1 MDTVSAKKKKPMI
14 RRFRKGGI
22 HPAELKFTADSPIEK
37 SNVPALVRI
46 PLCQHQGAH
55 AKLLVKTGDLVEEGQ
70 LIGEAVGYVSSN
82 IHASVSGKVTAI
94 EKRCTLKD
102 KDVETVVIQT
112 GGKVRNWY
120 DRKRDYSGLTS
131 EQLVAE
137 IRKAGIV
144 GLGGAAFPTHVKLS
158 PPKDKKIDVLILNGA
173 ECEPYLTIDHRM
185 MVEKTDEIL
194 EGCRILMKVLGLKKA
209 VIGIEANK
217 PDAIGSFQSRLEND
231 TEIRVEVLGPRY
243 PQGGEKQLIQAITN
257 KEVPSSGLPMDAGV
271 VVENVSTA
279 YAVYEAVVFQKPLI
293 ERAITY
299 TGDQVKKRGNFKVR
313 IGMTFRE
320 FFEDHGIPPD
330 QVRGTVFAGGPMMG
344 IEITDMDQPITKG
357 VTGIVVL
364 PKNKDYKIKNKP
376 CIRCSKCLAV
386 CPIRLQPTELAK
398 LCDEQLIDEAVNEFG
413 LLDCIECGA
422 CSFVCPST
430 IPIVGL
436 IRFGKE
442 FRKRKPATN
451 AAVHE

>member
-1 MDTVSAKKKKPMI
+1 MVTVTAKKKKPKI
-14 RRFRKGGI
+14 RRFKKGGI
-22 HPAELKFTADSPIEK
+22 RPAELKFTASSPIEK
-37 SNVPALVRI
+37 SNIPSLVRI
-46 PLCQHQGAH
+46 PLCQHQGAP
-55 AKLLVKTGDLVEEGQ
+55 AKLLIKAGDMVEEGQ

-94 EKRCTLKD
+94 EKRSTLKD
-102 KDVETVVIQT
+102 KDVDTVVIQT

-120 DRKRDYSGLTS
+120 EKKYDYSGMTD
-131 EQLVAE
+131 EQLIAE

-158 PPKDKKIDVLILNGA
+158 PPKDKKIEVLLLNGA
-173 ECEPYLTIDHRM
+173 ECEPYLTIDQRM

-209 VIGIEANK
+209 VIGIEANI
-217 PDAIGSFQSRLEND
+217 PDAIDAFQSRLEND
-231 TEIRVEVLGPRY
+231 TEILVEVLKPCY

-257 KEVPSSGLPMDAGV
+257 REVPRDGFPMDIGI

-279 YAVYEAVVFQKPLI
+279 YAVYEAVVYKKPLI
-293 ERAITY
+293 ERVITY
-299 TGDQVKKRGNFKVR
+299 TGDQVKKRGNYKVR

-320 FFEDHGIPPD
+320 FFEDHGIPA
-330 QVRGTVFAGGPMMG
+330 VHGTVFAGGPMMG
-344 IEITDMDQPITKG
+344 IEINDFDQAITKG

-364 PKNKDYKIKNKP
+364 PKKKDFEIKNKP

-398 LCDEQLIDEAVNEFG
+398 LCDELLIDEAVEAFG

-436 IRFGKE
+436 IRYGKE
-442 FRKRKPATN
+442 FRKRKLEKN
-451 AAVHE
+451 AAVHS